1 MIRRRRISEGIGPR
15 VAGVFGAWIMI
26 SALSLSAETKSIRGA
41 AIGRTTDEFFI
52 VSSVD
57 PASGTMVLKRPTEV
71 TLTMRVSEKTRFSG
85 EDGKPMRASDLR
97 AGDTVFIAFSRD
109 GSGAVV
115 ASTVRQGIMTV
126 PELQRRYL
134 RPGR

>member
-1 MIRRRRISEGIGPR
+1 MIRRRWISKGIGPR
-15 VAGVFGAWIMI
+15 VAAVLGAWITI
-26 SALSLSAETKSIRGA
+26 FAFSLSAETKSVRGA
-41 AIGRTTDEFFI
+41 VARTADEFFI

-57 PASGTMVLKRPTEV
+57 PAKGTIVLKRPTEV
-71 TLTMRVSEKTRFSG
+71 TLTMRLSEKTRFSG

-109 GSGAVV
+109 GAGAAV

-126 PELQRRYL
+126 KELQRRYL
-134 RPGR
+134 SPGR

>member
-1 MIRRRRISEGIGPR
+1 MIRRRRISKGIDPR
-15 VAGVFGAWIMI
+15 VAAVLGAWITI
-26 SALSLSAETKSIRGA
+26 FASSLSAETKSVSGA
-41 AIGRTTDEFFI
+41 AVARTADEFFI

-57 PASGTMVLKRPTEV
+57 PAKGTIVLKRPTEV
-71 TLTMRVSEKTRFSG
+71 TLTMRLTEKTRFSG

-134 RPGR
+134 RQSR